1 MFRVMVRCDNALHV
15 VSPADTSTIKI
26 KPGKEF
32 PVGAIVGTVVGVIV
46 VITIAIAAVV
56 YFRYV

>member
-1 MFRVMVRCDNALHV
+1 MVRCDNAFHL
-15 VSPADTSTIKI
+15 VSPADTSTEKI
-26 KPGKEF
+26 KPGKEI

-46 VITIAIAAVV
+46 LIAIAVIV